1 MESHSF
7 SLKFTPKAEEDLD
20 GIYCYISNKL
30 LTEAAADN
38 LMDKIENS
46 IMKLKDFLYSGSL
59 VLDEPLKMKGYRKL
73 IIENYIAFYLI
84 NKAEKQVVIIRVL
97 YGASNYQNIL

>member
-1 MESHSF
+1 MKSNSF

-20 GIYCYISNKL
+20 EIYSYISTKL
-30 LTEAAADN
+30 LAEDAANN

-46 IMKLKDFLYSGSL
+46 IMGLKEFPFSCSH
-59 VLDEPLKMKGYRKL
+59 VLDEPLKNRGYRKL

-84 NKAEKQVVIIRVL
+84 NEAEKQVVIMRVL

>member
-1 MESHSF
+1 MESNSY

-20 GIYCYISNKL
+20 EIYCYISNKL
-30 LTEAAADN
+30 LAEATADN
-38 LMDKIENS
+38 LMDKIEDS
-46 IMKLKDFLYSGSL
+46 IMRLKDFPYSCSH

-84 NKAEKQVVIIRVL
+84 IEAEKQVVIIRVL